1 MNRRI
6 LISFSEQMNQTP
18 LITKLCSGWND
29 NDRIYVFS
37 THNTT
42 EQQVASTPGNWT
54 LTVSVER
61 VSVPGGNS
69 RKEIREVFNLI
80 YDVLKEEDEVNIDI
94 SSCPRVIEMLI
105 TPLLQY
111 AKFLKNIKI
120 KGIYYE
126 IYENTGVYSFIDLTS
141 FSDIQDWVIAAGDLA
156 YFGNPD
162 YSNQI
167 SQSHL
172 FPVFKQSNG
181 HSDLAQK
188 LKGSNIH
195 IENISMNIAT
205 NRGKLHIEGKNSEQI
220 FGMLNHL
227 EQYLVDPFN
236 PILIKSKMP
245 AENKRHEKDKK
256 EHILSAVRWCVDKSL
271 IPEGYALLQEG
282 IVSYFLSDFN
292 NINKR
297 RITSIYLNHRC
308 KKNFNKNVFS
318 GLDEKEVEAVEKHLE
333 SCPNIKD
340 WSDLFAQITEIRS
353 DINRTGMTDSP
364 PPAKKVESNLKELYK
379 KTEKLI
385 LKQNNFPPYSNTYKE
400 FYY

>member
-1 MNRRI
+1 MNRRV
-6 LISFSEQMNQTP
+6 LLSFSEQMNQTP
-18 LITKLCSGWND
+18 LITKLCSEWGD

-37 THNTT
+37 TRNTT
-42 EQQVASTPGNWT
+42 ERQAVSASNNWN
-54 LTVSVER
+54 L
-61 VSVPGGNS
+61 SVPVDRVPVPKGNN

-80 YDVLKEEDEVNIDI
+80 YDVLKEEDVVDIDI
-94 SSCPRVIEMLI
+94 SFCPRVIEMLL
-105 TPLLQY
+105 TSLLQY

-126 IYENTGVYSFIDLTS
+126 IYENSEVYSFIDLTS

-156 YFGNPD
+156 YFGNSG

-167 SQSHL
+167 TQPHL

-188 LKGSNIH
+188 LKGSNIR
-195 IENISMNIAT
+195 IENINMDITT
-205 NRGKLHIEGKNSEQI
+205 NRGKLNIEGKNSEQI

-236 PILIKSKMP
+236 PVLIKSKMP
-245 AENKRHEKDKK
+245 AESKRHEKDKK
-256 EHILSAVRWCVDKSL
+256 EHILSAVRWCIDKSL

-282 IVSYFLSDFN
+282 IVSYFLPDFN

-318 GLDEKEVEAVEKHLE
+318 GLDEKDVETIEKYLE

-340 WSDLFAQITEIRS
+340 WSDLFAQITEIRN
-353 DINRTGMTDSP
+353 DITRIGVTDSTP
-364 PPAKKVESNLKELYK
+364 QAKKVESNLKELYK

-385 LKQNNFPPYSNTYKE
+385 LKQNNFPSYCNTYKE